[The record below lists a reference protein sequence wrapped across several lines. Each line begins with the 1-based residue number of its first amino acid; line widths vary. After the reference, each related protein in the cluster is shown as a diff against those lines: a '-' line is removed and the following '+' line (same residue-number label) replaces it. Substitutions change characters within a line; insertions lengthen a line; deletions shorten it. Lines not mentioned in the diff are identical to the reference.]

1 MRAGKLRS
9 KAAVYVPTTATNDWG
24 EVDQSFTE
32 LGTYA
37 CSITTLPKRELDENQ
52 AYVSKTEFDLRFRYY
67 PALATL
73 PRTAYIKVNGITLAI
88 NAIANIELRNREIQI
103 KCEERS

>member
-1 MRAGKLRS
+1 MRAGKLRN
-9 KAAVYVPTTATNDWG
+9 KAVIYVPSTATNEWG

-37 CSITTLPKRELDENQ
+37 CSITTVPKRELDENQ
-52 AYVSKTEFDLRFRYY
+52 TYVSKTEFDLRFRYY
-67 PALATL
+67 AALATL
-73 PRTAYIKVNGITLAI
+73 PRNAYIVVNGTTLAI
-88 NAIANIELRNREIQI
+88 NAIANIELRNREIQM